1 LVITWAGSPTRM
13 LRLDANATIHSV
25 DDIPSEAR
33 ALLAVAP
40 DDFVQE
46 RQRLVHALREEG
58 RRADAASVAKLHKP
72 APVVLAANRAAR
84 DRPKAAQAA
93 ARAAGRVRKAQL
105 RSDPAAYRD
114 AVAELE
120 DSLNL
125 LADVA
130 LAHLA
135 RKGKPPSES
144 TRRRLRELLRNAVA
158 DDEAREAL
166 ARGVLREEPET
177 AGFAA
182 FAGVAPS
189 STHQG
194 PTSATRARQKRD
206 ERLRERERGLREK
219 LALAESRLEDARRK
233 EQQAGRDRQS
243 AERAVASARS
253 QLDRLTGDER
263 S

>member
-1 LVITWAGSPTRM
+1 M
-13 LRLDANATIHSV
+13 LGLGANATIHSV
-25 DDIPSEAR
+25 DDIPTEAR

-46 RQRLVHALREEG
+46 RQRLVHELREEG
-58 RRADAASVAKLHKP
+58 RRADAASIAKLHKP

-84 DRPKAAQAA
+84 DRPKAAHAA
-93 ARAAGRVRKAQL
+93 AGAAGRVRKAQL
-105 RSDPAAYRD
+105 RSDPSAYRD

-125 LADVA
+125 LAEVA
-130 LAHLA
+130 LAHLT

-158 DDEAREAL
+158 DEEAREAL

-189 STHQG
+189 PSHQEG
-194 PTSATRARQKRD
+194 PTAATRARQKRD
-206 ERLRERERGLREK
+206 DRPRERERALREK
-219 LALAESRLEDARRK
+219 LALAESQLEEAQRR
-233 EQQAGRDRQS
+233 ERQAGRDRQS

-253 QLDRLTGDER
+253 QLDRLTGDDQ

>member
-1 LVITWAGSPTRM
+1 M
-13 LRLDANATIHSV
+13 
-25 DDIPSEAR
+25 DDIPTEAR

-46 RQRLVHALREEG
+46 RQRLVHELREEG
-58 RRADAASVAKLHKP
+58 RRVDAATVAKLRKP

-84 DRPKAAQAA
+84 DRPKAAKAA

-125 LADVA
+125 LAEVA
-130 LAHLA
+130 LAHLT

-158 DDEAREAL
+158 EDEARETL

-177 AGFAA
+177 EGSPRLPASRRARPTKRGRQPLPALGRSVTTGCA
-182 FAGVAPS
+182 NANARCGRSSPWRRAS
-189 STHQG
+189 STKQG
-194 PTSATRARQKRD
+194 
-206 ERLRERERGLREK
+206 
-219 LALAESRLEDARRK
+219 AENGGQNVTDK
-233 EQQAGRDRQS
+233 
-243 AERAVASARS
+243 ARS
-253 QLDRLTGDER
+253 APWRRLDLSPIASRETI

>member
-1 LVITWAGSPTRM
+1 V
-13 LRLDANATIHSV
+13 NATIHFV
-25 DDIPSEAR
+25 EGIPREAD

-40 DDFVQE
+40 DDFVRE

-58 RRADAASVAKLHKP
+58 RQADAASVAKLHKP
-72 APVVLAANRAAR
+72 PPVVLAANRAAR
-84 DRPKAAQAA
+84 NRPKAAQAA

-125 LADVA
+125 LAEVA

-135 RKGKPPSES
+135 TKGKPPSES
-144 TRRRLRELLRNAVA
+144 TRRRLCELLRNAVA
-158 DDEAREAL
+158 DDAAREAL

-189 STHQG
+189 PTHQRG
-194 PTSATRARQKRD
+194 PAAAARAQQKRED
-206 ERLRERERGLREK
+206 RLRERERALREK
-219 LALAESRLEDARRK
+219 LALAESQLEEARQR
-233 EQQAGRDRQS
+233 EREAGRDRQS

-253 QLDRLTGDER
+253 QLDRLAGDDR